1 MATYYLKGTPGTTHG
16 GLAYAP
22 GNDIKL
28 SVKVD
33 VPDLIANGGCVDVNN
48 NALSVPATGFAIGDV
63 VTIASIP
70 EGYILDFCECYVH
83 TINTAQAEANIGITG
98 GDVDGLFE
106 DADIHVLA
114 SSTDPN
120 AAYITNAHFCAA
132 GSYLAFIPVT
142 AAILEGVF
150 TLSFHA
156 YRLRQ
161 PCVAE

>member
-1 MATYYLKGTPGTTHG
+1 MATYYLKGVPGTTHG

-28 SVKVD
+28 SIKVD
-33 VPDLIANGGCVDVNN
+33 VPSLIANGGCVDVDG
-48 NALSVPATGFAIGDV
+48 NALAVPSTGFAIGDV

-70 EGYILDFCECYVH
+70 EGCIIDFCECYVH

-98 GDVDGLFE
+98 GTTDGLFE

-114 SSTDPN
+114 SSTDPDADYI
-120 AAYITNAHFCAA
+120 AAAHFCAA

-156 YRLRQ
+156 YRLRA
-161 PCVAE
+161 PCAAE